1 MGEESDRVEVPAD
14 APFFARALDMETGL
28 RHILAPAFFGAL
40 VGGLWQWKVM
50 PQIGEINLPNPVH
63 GAFLVSLVLSPLLY
77 RILLDDEAS
86 RWREYTLGLASLGL
100 LFSVIWLSGWGAMFC
115 GGYGALLV
123 WVWVSTDWGRYN
135 LPPFRYGLWHA
146 FGINLGALAGGIFA
160 YTQFL

>member
-1 MGEESDRVEVPAD
+1 
-14 APFFARALDMETGL
+14 METGL

-77 RILLDDEAS
+77 RLLLDDEAS
-86 RWREYTLGLASLGL
+86 RWKEYTLGLASLGL

>member
-1 MGEESDRVEVPAD
+1 MGAESDRVEVPAD
-14 APFFARALDMETGL
+14 APFIARALDMETGL

-63 GAFLVSLVLSPLLY
+63 GAFLISLVLSPLLY

>member
-1 MGEESDRVEVPAD
+1 MGAESDRVEVPAD
-14 APFFARALDMETGL
+14 APFIARALDMETGL
-28 RHILAPAFFGAL
+28 RHILAPAFIGAL

>member
-1 MGEESDRVEVPAD
+1 
-14 APFFARALDMETGL
+14 METGL

-86 RWREYTLGLASLGL
+86 RWKEYTLGLASLGL

-160 YTQFL
+160 FTQFL

>member
-1 MGEESDRVEVPAD
+1 MGAESDRVEVPAD
-14 APFFARALDMETGL
+14 APFIARALDMETGL

>member
-1 MGEESDRVEVPAD
+1 MGAESDRVEVPAD
-14 APFFARALDMETGL
+14 APFIARALDMETGL

-86 RWREYTLGLASLGL
+86 RWKEYTLGLASLGL
-100 LFSVIWLSGWGAMFC
+100 LFLVIWLSGWGAMFC

>member
-1 MGEESDRVEVPAD
+1 MGAESDRVEVPAD
-14 APFFARALDMETGL
+14 APFIARALDMETGL

-86 RWREYTLGLASLGL
+86 RLREYTIGLASLGL

>member
-1 MGEESDRVEVPAD
+1 MGAESDRVEVPAD
-14 APFFARALDMETGL
+14 APFIARALDMETGL

-63 GAFLVSLVLSPLLY
+63 GAFLVSLLLSPLLY

>member
-1 MGEESDRVEVPAD
+1 MSAGSDRVEVPAD
-14 APFFARALDMETGL
+14 APFIARALDMETGL

-86 RWREYTLGLASLGL
+86 RWKEYTLGLASLGL

-160 YTQFL
+160 FTQFL

>member
-1 MGEESDRVEVPAD
+1 MGAESDRVEVPAD
-14 APFFARALDMETGL
+14 APFIARALDMETGL

-86 RWREYTLGLASLGL
+86 RWKEYTLGLASLGL

>member
-1 MGEESDRVEVPAD
+1 
-14 APFFARALDMETGL
+14 
-28 RHILAPAFFGAL
+28 
-40 VGGLWQWKVM
+40 M